1 MAQEA
6 FLINPPKKLRKRK
19 RLASRKWR
27 SGTFERE
34 RRKKL
39 GLPLTGRIRH
49 KRNPIGETLTII
61 GANPMQT
68 NPWYGNSEGHR
79 IAALMRWGKV
89 RRGKIKTGRK
99 RRRVKAVHRVVR
111 KRVVHRKRV
120 KRGRWAPAAVRLQRK
135 LAQQSFWVDKYGEML
150 AHPRR
155 KKYHYKTRGVKY
167 YMKRTRRR
175 RKTNSWYGQ
184 PRRHKRAAK
193 KGWRKGHML
202 SAGKRRRRV
211 RHNFFANPM
220 GALTN
225 PRRRKRHTV
234 KRRKH
239 SVRRRKNPAIMAEFG
254 KFSSSVMNVREWAP
268 LAITGGLSAITG
280 AVVPGMLG
288 VFNPWMK
295 YGVQTALAIGGGLVV
310 ERVVDKR
317 HGQAW
322 MIVGVAM
329 VGYSLLK
336 EFLLVP
342 YFPQFAV
349 GLGNYEE
356 YYPVSAYE
364 NADNVSQQ
372 VGAFPQA
379 LNAFPGVSDY
389 PGVGAYP
396 YDGAG
401 Y

>member
-1 MAQEA
+1 MAHEA
-6 FLINPPKKLRKRK
+6 FLINPPKRLRRKVASGSRRKR
-19 RLASRKWR
+19 R
-27 SGTFERE
+27 
-34 RRKKL
+34 
-39 GLPLTGRIRH
+39 
-49 KRNPIGETLTII
+49 RNPIGETLTVL
-61 GANPMQT
+61 GANPMKT
-68 NPWYGNSEGHR
+68 NPWYGHSEGHR

-99 RRRVKAVHRVVR
+99 RRKVTAVHRVVR
-111 KRVVHRKRV
+111 RKVASRKRV

-135 LAQQSFWVDKYGEML
+135 LAQQSFWADKYGEML

-155 KKYHYKTRGVKY
+155 KKYHYKSRGVKY
-167 YMKRTRRR
+167 YMKKTRRR
-175 RKTNSWYGQ
+175 RKTNSWFGQ
-184 PRRHKRAAK
+184 PRRHKKAAK

-211 RHNFFANPM
+211 RHANFFANPV
-220 GALTN
+220 GALAN
-225 PRRRKRHTV
+225 PRRRKRYHA

-239 SVRRRKNPAIMAEFG
+239 SVRRRHNPAIMAEFG
-254 KFSSSVMNVREWAP
+254 RFSSSVMNVREWAP

-280 AVVPGMLG
+280 AVVPGLLG
-288 VFNPWMK
+288 VYNPWMK
-295 YGVQTALAIGGGLVV
+295 YGVQTAVAIGGGLVV
-310 ERVVDKR
+310 ERVIDKR

-336 EFLLVP
+336 EFVLAP

-349 GLGNYEE
+349 GLGDYDS
-356 YYPVSAYE
+356 YYPNSANE
-364 NADNVSQQ
+364 EADEVSQQ
-372 VGAFPQA
+372 IGAFTPA
-379 LNAFPGVSDY
+379 LGAFPGVSDY